1 MNVLLTGGTGFIG
14 SHVLMALVQEGHT
27 VTVLARNA
35 NKVPALH
42 QLANVKILQ
51 VSLSEFDKIPAVLQN
66 QDAVVHIALNMVG
79 DNAYDVLM
87 SDTVSTVFLA
97 NEAAKAGVKKFI
109 YTSSTASV
117 DSVYASPNPICIKTG
132 DEKVTIDCRHDP
144 CSYYGATKAASEDF
158 LFAIEGQ
165 TGMKVNIIRPGYTFG
180 NPVVPG
186 AYTQPD
192 TRFGNIVKSALKG
205 EDIHLVK
212 NDGTQF
218 IWADDIAKVYAKVL
232 QSDFT
237 KKTYFALAKNFVTWE
252 QIANEAVRLCNS
264 QSNVIVEDLGWSDK
278 PLLFDVSDIKHDF
291 NLEFDAYSHI
301 ISHLKYYKEIF
312 STTVKNLQ

>member
-14 SHVLMALVQEGHT
+14 SHVLVDLVRAGHT

-35 NKVPALH
+35 NKVPAL
-42 QLANVKILQ
+42 QQMENVSVLQ
-51 VSLSEFDKIPAVLQN
+51 ISLNEFDKIPAVLQGK
-66 QDAVVHIALNMVG
+66 DAVVHIALNMVG

-97 NEAAKAGVKKFI
+97 NEAAKAGVKKFV

-117 DSVYASPNPICIKTG
+117 DSVYASPNPVCIKPG
-132 DEKVTIDCRHDP
+132 AASVSIDCRHDP

-192 TRFGNIVKSALKG
+192 TRFQDIVYKAMKG
-205 EDIHLVK
+205 EDIKLVK

-218 IWADDIAKVYAKVL
+218 IWADDIAKVYTRVL
-232 QSDFT
+232 ESDYS
-237 KKTYFALAKNFVTWE
+237 KKTYFALAKQFVTWE
-252 QIANEAVRLCNS
+252 QIARDAVSVCNS
-264 QSNVIVEDLGWSDK
+264 NSKIIVEDLGWSDT
-278 PLLFDVSDIKHDF
+278 PLLFDVSNIKDDF
-291 NLEFDAYSHI
+291 CLEFSAYPHI
-301 ISHLKYYKEIF
+301 VSHLEYFKEKF
-312 STTVKNLQ
+312 STIG

>member
-1 MNVLLTGGTGFIG
+1 MNILLTGGTGFIG
-14 SHVLMALVQEGHT
+14 SHVLMDLLQAGHT

-35 NKVPALH
+35 NKVPALQ
-42 QLANVKILQ
+42 QLKNVEVVQ
-51 VSLSEFDKIPAVLQN
+51 CSLNEFDKIPNLLQN
-66 QDAVVHIALNMVG
+66 KDAVVHVALNMVG

-97 NEAAKAGVKKFI
+97 NEAAKTGVKKFV

-117 DSVYASPNPICIKTG
+117 DSVYASSNPVCIKPG
-132 DEKVTIDCRHDP
+132 DVSVSIDCRHDP

-180 NPVVPG
+180 NPVVQG

-192 TRFGNIVKSALKG
+192 SRFQDIVKKAMKG
-205 EDIHLVK
+205 EDITVVK

-218 IWADDIAKVYAKVL
+218 IWADDIAKVYTRVVE
-232 QSDFT
+232 SDSS
-237 KKTYFALAKNFVTWE
+237 KKTYFALAKQFVRWE
-252 QIANEAVRLCNS
+252 QIANEAVAVCNS
-264 QSNVIVEDLGWSDK
+264 TSKVIVEDLGWSDT
-278 PLLFDVSDIKHDF
+278 PLLFDVSEIKEDF
-291 NLEFDAYSHI
+291 DLEFSAYPHI
-301 ISHLKYYKEIF
+301 ISHLEYFKEKF
-312 STTVKNLQ
+312 STIG